1 LYPARKGGN
10 LGVQS
15 EDGVAECHAPSR
27 DIVLRFTDV
36 QVRSKCMKK
45 YSVDVITLLVVT
57 AAVLGLTQFV
67 MAGDVYL
74 PSVGTDISEAIHST
88 CRCS

>member
-1 LYPARKGGN
+1 
-10 LGVQS
+10 
-15 EDGVAECHAPSR
+15 
-27 DIVLRFTDV
+27 
-36 QVRSKCMKK
+36 MKK